1 MTKWID
7 NGELKGWRIPGSKD
21 RRVGYEDL
29 INFCNKNGIPT
40 HYVTRPEHRIL
51 RIWLVDEVNTLYGKI
66 LNAIF
71 NTMKME
77 FRMELVK
84 ADGLTF
90 CLGVEQPDLL
100 VINYDLQGRG
110 EIVNL
115 VKAVDDKVKILVLA
129 HEEIS
134 QTAEALLKAND
145 AEILRY

>member
-1 MTKWID
+1 
-7 NGELKGWRIPGSKD
+7 
-21 RRVGYEDL
+21 
-29 INFCNKNGIPT
+29 
-40 HYVTRPEHRIL
+40 
-51 RIWLVDEVNTLYGKI
+51 
-66 LNAIF
+66 
-71 NTMKME
+71 
-77 FRMELVK
+77 MELVK